1 MIDLRIKTINT
12 VYLDHLKSRS
22 LKNYYLS
29 NYIQQV
35 ASFSYPISNKLS
47 EWLKINMNYKFS
59 NVEELNYF
67 FQAMD
72 ETDIIWIFKR
82 YPELYPK
89 KLVFLMDD
97 TNESVNKPSY
107 TEVISIN
114 EEKRFIDLMLYN
126 QIRDR
131 VTF

>member
-12 VYLDHLKSRS
+12 VYVDHLKSRA

-35 ASFSYPISNKLS
+35 ASFSYPISVKLDK
-47 EWLKINMNYKFS
+47 WLKINMNYKFS
-59 NVEELNYF
+59 NVEEYNYF

-72 ETDIIWIFKR
+72 ENDINNIFNR
-82 YPELYPK
+82 FPELYPR
-89 KLVFLMDD
+89 KLVFLMNYD
-97 TNESVNKPSY
+97 NYEFNKPCY
-107 TEVISIN
+107 TELISIN
-114 EEKRFIDLMLYN
+114 EEKRYIELMLYN

-131 VTF
+131 VVF

>member
-12 VYLDHLKSRS
+12 VYVDHLKSRA

-35 ASFSYPISNKLS
+35 ASFSYPISVKLDK
-47 EWLKINMNYKFS
+47 WLKINMNYKFS
-59 NVEELNYF
+59 NVEEYNYF

-72 ETDIIWIFKR
+72 ENDINNIFNR
-82 YPELYPK
+82 FPELYPR
-89 KLVFLMDD
+89 KLVFLMNYD
-97 TNESVNKPSY
+97 NYEFNKPSY
-107 TEVISIN
+107 TELISIN
-114 EEKRFIDLMLYN
+114 GEKRYIELMLYN

-131 VTF
+131 VVF

>member
-12 VYLDHLKSRS
+12 VYVDHLKSRA

-35 ASFSYPISNKLS
+35 ASFSYPISIKLS

-72 ETDIIWIFKR
+72 ETDMIWIFKR
-82 YPELYPK
+82 FPELYPK

-107 TEVISIN
+107 TELISIN

-131 VTF
+131 VIF

>member
-12 VYLDHLKSRS
+12 VYVDHLKSRA

-35 ASFSYPISNKLS
+35 ASFSYPISVKLDK
-47 EWLKINMNYKFS
+47 WLKINMNYKFS
-59 NVEELNYF
+59 NVEEYNYF

-72 ETDIIWIFKR
+72 ENDINNLFNR
-82 YPELYPK
+82 FPELYPR
-89 KLVFLMDD
+89 KLVFLMNYD
-97 TNESVNKPSY
+97 NYEFNKPSY
-107 TEVISIN
+107 TELISIN
-114 EEKRFIDLMLYN
+114 EEKRYIELMLYN

-131 VTF
+131 VVF

>member
-1 MIDLRIKTINT
+1 MIDLRLRTINT
-12 VYLDHLKSRS
+12 VYVDHLKSRA

-35 ASFSYPISNKLS
+35 ASFSYPICVKLDK
-47 EWLKINMNYKFS
+47 WLKINMNYKFS
-59 NVEELNYF
+59 NVEEYNFF

-72 ETDIIWIFKR
+72 ENDINNIFKR
-82 YPELYPK
+82 FPQMYPK

-107 TEVISIN
+107 TELISIN
-114 EEKRFIDLMLYN
+114 EEKRYIDLMLYN
-126 QIRDR
+126 HIRDR
-131 VTF
+131 VLY

>member
-12 VYLDHLKSRS
+12 IYMDYLKSRA
-22 LKNYYLS
+22 LKNYFLS

-35 ASFSYPISNKLS
+35 ASFSYPISIKLS
-47 EWLKINMNYKFS
+47 QWLKVNMNYKFS
-59 NVEELNYF
+59 NLEEFNYF

-72 ETDIIWIFKR
+72 ETDISWIFKR
-82 YPELYPK
+82 FPELYPK

-107 TEVISIN
+107 TELISIN